1 MPCPCGASKDPITF
15 PCLSKWI
22 MDGGRTQQS
31 ATPISAS
38 NSISVRSFGRFSTQ
52 TLSSLSTASPVT
64 PPSFH
69 LFGNGFGQSG
79 SNLNFGAVSVC
90 APIPA
95 QKKMKANAATSDTP
109 RIKGPPFGIVLL
121 DSAPIVCRPVRYGPP
136 FELAGA
142 NLDICQLRWV
152 VRNGSPRE
160 GVDVQD
166 VEARKDFFFSLYEAQ
181 LRSAGAKHV
190 VHFELYE
197 GNRLV
202 HAI

>member
-1 MPCPCGASKDPITF
+1 
-15 PCLSKWI
+15 

-38 NSISVRSFGRFSTQ
+38 SSTSVRSFGRFSTQ

-90 APIPA
+90 APSPA
-95 QKKMKANAATSDTP
+95 QKKIKANAATSDKP

-121 DSAPIVCRPVRYGPP
+121 DSAPIVCRRVRYGPP

-142 NLDICQLRWV
+142 NLVTRSRDCPGN
-152 VRNGSPRE
+152 VRTSFASSGLS
-160 GVDVQD
+160 
-166 VEARKDFFFSLYEAQ
+166 
-181 LRSAGAKHV
+181 
-190 VHFELYE
+190 
-197 GNRLV
+197 
-202 HAI
+202 